1 MPEPYEYDIAEPHA
15 SVMIESL
22 RAFGYDLKTALA
34 DLIDNSIT
42 AGAENVWI
50 DFHWNGANSFIRIG
64 DDGTGMSEKSLFEAM
79 RPGSKNPLEERDA
92 KDLGRFGLGLKTAS
106 FSQCRRLTV
115 ASKDGNRTSSVRRWD
130 LDYVAS
136 VDKWC
141 LLKSPAAGSEE
152 HIDKLNDLSHGTIVL
167 WECLDRV
174 VGNCGIEDKIASSQF
189 LQNIKLVEEYLAMV
203 FHRFMEGPK
212 PQLKIYINGEDESHR
227 IHPWDPFLETHSAT
241 IIYPNEPIS
250 YGNGIINVKG
260 FVLPHKDKLGDELHK
275 YASGPEGWNAQQG
288 FYVYRNKR
296 LLLPG
301 SWLGLGSPHPWAKE
315 EHYKL
320 ARIRIDIPNSLD
332 MDWQIDVK
340 KSTAKPPIA
349 IKNRLRD
356 LADKVRKQ
364 AREVFAHRG
373 SYGARP
379 QKQPLKRAWYPV
391 YKQGVHSY
399 KIDRSNPLVKQALS
413 LEPQYKPIIEA
424 LLTTLEETVPVQQ
437 IWLDTAERPEG
448 SSRPFEAVEK
458 EKIAEVIRLTYRA
471 LRTKEGFTI
480 EAAKQYLIGMDAF
493 IDYQD
498 LVSEVIATE
507 EGSK

>member
-1 MPEPYEYDIAEPHA
+1 MTEHIEYDIAEPHA
-15 SVMIESL
+15 AVMIESL

-42 AGAENVWI
+42 AAAENVWV
-50 DFHWNGANSFIRIG
+50 DFHWNGSNSYVRVI
-64 DDGTGMSEKSLFEAM
+64 DDGIGMSEKRLFEAM

-115 ASKDGNRTSSVRRWD
+115 ASKMEDCEVAIRRWD
-130 LDYVAS
+130 LDYVAK
-136 VDKWC
+136 VDKWH
-141 LLKSPAAGSEE
+141 LLKSPAPGS
-152 HIDKLNDLSHGTIVL
+152 DKCIGKLGKMPHGTIIL

-174 VGNCGIEDKIASSQF
+174 VGNCGVEDKIASTQF
-189 LQNIKLVEEYLAMV
+189 LLNIKLVEEYLAMV
-203 FHRFMEGPK
+203 FHRFMESSK
-212 PQLKIYINGEDESHR
+212 PQLKIYINGGDEPHR
-227 IHPWDPFLETHSAT
+227 ISPWDPFLENHSAT
-241 IIYPNEPIS
+241 IVYPNEPIP
-250 YGNGIINVKG
+250 YGNGIINVKA
-260 FVLPHKDKLGDELHK
+260 FVLPHKDKLGDALHK

-340 KSTAKPPIA
+340 KSTAKPPVA
-349 IKNRLRD
+349 IKIRLRD

-373 SYGARP
+373 SYGPRP

-391 YKQGVHSY
+391 YKQGLHSY
-399 KIDRSNPLVKQALS
+399 KIDRSHPLVKQAKS
-413 LEPQYKPIIEA
+413 LDPKYASVIEA
-424 LLTTLEETVPVQQ
+424 LLTTLEETVPIQQ

-448 SSRPFEAVEK
+448 PSRPFEAVEK
-458 EKIAEVIRLTYRA
+458 ERVAEVIRITYRA
-471 LRTKEGFTI
+471 LRAKEGFTV
-480 EAAKQYLIGMDAF
+480 EAARQYLLGMDAF
-493 IDYQD
+493 LDYENI
-498 LVSEVIATE
+498 VSQVIASE